1 MARSIFI
8 TATDTEAGKTWVST
22 SLTRSLLAAGIH
34 AKTLKPIACGLD
46 TKGNNED
53 VTALLK
59 IQHLQHV
66 EDINLYCFQQPA
78 APSLAAAAENRS
90 INPNHLIT
98 WCREKA
104 EKTDICLIE
113 GVGGLM
119 VPLADGY
126 LLCDW
131 IKDMSEAEIWLI
143 IGCRLGSINHALL
156 TLDKLKNMGRSPA
169 HIILNAANPADN
181 HRLEP
186 TQSAITPFLTQ
197 DCQVHRLNHGFEI
210 DIATIISLKK
220 PA

>member
-22 SLTRSLLAAGIH
+22 SLTRSLLAAGIQVK
-34 AKTLKPIACGLD
+34 ALKPVACGLD
-46 TKGNNED
+46 SKGNNED
-53 VTALLK
+53 ITALLN
-59 IQHLQHV
+59 IQRLKHV
-66 EDINLYCFQQPA
+66 EDINLYRFPPPA

-90 INPNHLIT
+90 IDPGQLIT
-98 WCREKA
+98 WCRAQA
-104 EKTDICLIE
+104 EKTDVCLIE

-119 VPLADGY
+119 VPLTDSY
-126 LLCDW
+126 LVCDW
-131 IKDMSEAEIWLI
+131 IKDMPEAEIWLI

-197 DCQVHRLNHGFEI
+197 DCQVHRLNYGSEI
-210 DIATIISLKK
+210 DIATNISL
-220 PA
+220 